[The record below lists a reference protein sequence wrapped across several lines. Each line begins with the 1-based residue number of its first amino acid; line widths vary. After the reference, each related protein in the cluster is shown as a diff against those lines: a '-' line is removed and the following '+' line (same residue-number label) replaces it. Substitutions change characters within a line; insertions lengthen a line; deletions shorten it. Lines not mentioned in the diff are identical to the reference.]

1 MQCYWCVAAG
11 HAGPGKREWME
22 RRCAGKL
29 AQPPGRLSGAAL
41 EPWLTGEQ
49 NHPATGNTTG
59 CRLVLD
65 GADLTLR
72 GLANAQL
79 LSFWQQV
86 KIMQIA
92 VGYLPDQLAGPHPA
106 PPSRL
111 LPCSDFIHNN
121 LQ

>member
-1 MQCYWCVAAG
+1 MQCYSCVAAG
-11 HAGPGKREWME
+11 QGGPGKQEWME

-29 AQPPGRLSGAAL
+29 AQPPGCLSGAAL

-49 NHPATGNTTG
+49 NHPATENTTG
-59 CRLVLD
+59 CLLVLD
-65 GADLTLR
+65 GADPSLR

-86 KIMQIA
+86 KIMQTA

-111 LPCSDFIHNN
+111 LLCSNFIHNN